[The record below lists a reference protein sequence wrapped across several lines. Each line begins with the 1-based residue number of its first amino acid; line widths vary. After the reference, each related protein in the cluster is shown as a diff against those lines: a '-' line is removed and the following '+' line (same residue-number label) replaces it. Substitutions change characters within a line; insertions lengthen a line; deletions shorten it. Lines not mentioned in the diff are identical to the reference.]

1 MLATPTTKDFTNIM
15 TFLLRQIDP
24 HLLKGLGKL
33 EEEVP
38 ALYKRLRYPFQARAC
53 LRVRACVWCARL
65 PPTLSPTP
73 SPTHPLTH
81 LLQISKS
88 NLTAVGSPHTWPSML
103 AALTWLVELLCYQQ
117 RAEAARADV
126 GGERARAEADFF
138 QYVATSY
145 RHFMAG
151 ALGGGGVQGRGAAGG
166 GRGGAPISQ
175 RVVSQRPRAAHGG
188 TPHPSIHPRWF
199 IIHPP
204 PLLRVQARTSC
215 ATRWTQQRPKN
226 SRSGRRQPRR
236 TPSGWRRCVRVG
248 VRARACGGARGHGG
262 ARRSA
267 GGGGPCDHI
276 SVWPHRCPRVWQT
289 HPLGTH
295 AHLFPRPPD
304 PPPALASPMR
314 LFAPRL
320 SACAP
325 SPRRWRPRGG
335 GWRRLPPT
343 ATSLC
348 SCWRTCRQVVVCVR
362 CMCAPLPSLQTVW
375 PPRLPSTHPHTH
387 LHPPTRAHEQ
397 AHKASLT
404 RKLAERQADVAAQQ
418 QQLAAAEAEAEGLRA
433 RIAAQTV
440 HPRDVLRMNQER

>member
-151 ALGGGGVQGRGAAGG
+151 ALGGGGCRAGGRRAGGGGGHQYLSVLCRSALELHMGARPIHPSIHDGSSFTPPPPCCVCRRGRAVRPGGRSKGRRIRGAGGGSQGAHRAAGG
-166 GRGGAPISQ
+166 GACVWVCARVHAGVRVAMGAQGAAQGGGVPATTSPCGRTAALAFGRHTRWGPTPTFSPAPL
-175 RVVSQRPRAAHGG
+175 
-188 TPHPSIHPRWF
+188 T
-199 IIHPP
+199 P
-204 PLLRVQARTSC
+204 PL
-215 ATRWTQQRPKN
+215 
-226 SRSGRRQPRR
+226 
-236 TPSGWRRCVRVG
+236 
-248 VRARACGGARGHGG
+248 
-262 ARRSA
+262 
-267 GGGGPCDHI
+267 
-276 SVWPHRCPRVWQT
+276 
-289 HPLGTH
+289 
-295 AHLFPRPPD
+295 
-304 PPPALASPMR
+304 
-314 LFAPRL
+314 
-320 SACAP
+320 
-325 SPRRWRPRGG
+325 
-335 GWRRLPPT
+335 
-343 ATSLC
+343 
-348 SCWRTCRQVVVCVR
+348 
-362 CMCAPLPSLQTVW
+362 PLPVQ
-375 PPRLPSTHPHTH
+375 
-387 LHPPTRAHEQ
+387 
-397 AHKASLT
+397 
-404 RKLAERQADVAAQQ
+404 
-418 QQLAAAEAEAEGLRA
+418 
-433 RIAAQTV
+433 
-440 HPRDVLRMNQER
+440 